1 MSLSI
6 LSRYILREW
15 FLAFAGITIVLFLVV
30 LAVFFGDILGDVAD
44 GEIPAGLLFG
54 QLGLRA
60 PEALN
65 LILPLS
71 AMLAVM
77 VGLGRMYRDQEMVV
91 MQSGG
96 FSRRALL
103 KPLLMLLVPVAAVLL
118 VFSLYLN
125 PLAQRTAETQLME
138 AYESAAVWGLKPGR
152 FQVLNGGDLV
162 VYAAEVNDEGADIR
176 QLFVYQQTEELD
188 EIWTATE
195 GRYWFDEQADA
206 RYLSLR
212 DGFKVDVVPG
222 QLDLRMLQYD
232 ENDLILPPPESRQ
245 EAEEDQ
251 LSRLPVTDL
260 VRRDTTAAAGELQW
274 RLAPALAALVL
285 GVLAIPL
292 SHSAPREN
300 PFCRVLLGLLTFA
313 VYSNLLSVGRVWVS
327 DGTLPGGLGLWWL
340 HAAVLVFAVYWLRQQ
355 QRANL

>member
-1 MSLSI
+1 MKLPI

-15 FLAFAGITIVLFLVV
+15 TLAFAGITVVLFLVV

-71 AMLAVM
+71 VMLAVM
-77 VGLGRMYRDQEMVV
+77 VGLGRLYRDQEMVV

-96 FSRRALL
+96 FSRRQLL
-103 KPLLMLLVPVAAVLL
+103 TPLAVLL
-118 VFSLYLN
+118 IPVALVLLIFSLYLN
-125 PLAQRTAETQLME
+125 PLAQQNAEQQLRE

-162 VYAAEVNDEGADIR
+162 VYAAEVNDEGADIS
-176 QLFVYQQTEELD
+176 QLFVYQRAEEFD
-188 EIWTATE
+188 EIWTAAD
-195 GRYWFDEQADA
+195 GRYWFDEEADA

-222 QLDLRMLQYD
+222 QLDLRMLQYA
-232 ENDLILPPPESRQ
+232 ENDLKLPPPESRQ

-251 LSRLPVTDL
+251 LSRLPTSEL
-260 VRRDTTAAAGELQW
+260 LQRDTPQASGELHW

-300 PFCRVLLGLLTFA
+300 PFGRILLGLLTFA
-313 VYSNLLSVGRVWVS
+313 VYSNLLSVGRVWIS
-327 DGTLPGGLGLWWL
+327 DDGIPGGLGLWWL
-340 HAAVLVFAVYWLRQQ
+340 HASVLIFAAYWLRQQ